1 MVNPA
6 QPQPL
11 AVDYFDGRSARATP
25 AWLQVQDA
33 GVCVYARDA
42 QASEP
47 VMLDSAALPA
57 LRWPERTRGGVRML
71 HLPGG
76 GSVQGPDAAMWD
88 DWVARQLGLSEGWV
102 VRAQQNWRLSLSAL
116 VLLLGVLV
124 AGYLWGLPWAARHS
138 LALVPH
144 AVDERIGEVALPQ
157 IDRLMLGPSRLD
169 ANEQRE
175 WTQRFAR
182 VVQRAY
188 PGGDAPAYTLVFRS
202 SRIGPNAL
210 ALPGGTMVITDE
222 LITMAK
228 EAGELA
234 DDMVLGVLA
243 HELGHVRH
251 RHGMQHLVSST
262 VLGVVAGTL
271 IGDYSGL
278 LAAVPL
284 WVGQARYSRDAE
296 RQADDEARRVM
307 QAAGLSPL
315 AMVRFFE
322 LARVYQVREA
332 VRRCEQELLEKAQQR
347 EQAIDPGSTSVP
359 EIDTSACARAGE
371 EGPSVGIAISSHPP
385 DAERMEAFRR
395 AAGR

>member
-1 MVNPA
+1 MVNP
-6 QPQPL
+6 PQPL

-25 AWLQVQDA
+25 ALLQVQDGSVRVA
-33 GVCVYARDA
+33 ARDPQPA
-42 QASEP
+42 NE
-47 VMLDSAALPA
+47 VELDHALLST
-57 LRWPERTRGGVRML
+57 LRWPERTRGGVRLL

-76 GSVQGPDAAMWD
+76 GSVQGPDAGLWD
-88 DWVARQLGLSEGWV
+88 AWVAQQVRLPEGWA

-144 AVDERIGEVALPQ
+144 AVDAHIGEATLPQ
-157 IDRLMLGPSRLD
+157 LDKLLLGPSRLD
-169 ANEQRE
+169 TREQRD

-182 VVQRAY
+182 TVQRAY

-202 SRIGPNAL
+202 SRIGPNAM
-210 ALPGGTMVITDE
+210 ALPGGSIVITDE
-222 LITMAK
+222 LIAMAR

-243 HELGHVRH
+243 HELGHVQH
-251 RHGMQHLVSST
+251 RHGMQHLVSTT
-262 VLGVVAGTL
+262 VLGVVTGTL

-284 WVGQARYSRDAE
+284 WLGQARYSRDAE

-307 QAAGLSPL
+307 LAGGLSPL

-322 LARVYQVREA
+322 LARVYQAREA
-332 VRRCEQELLEKAQQR
+332 KRLCEQDALEKAQQR
-347 EQAIDPGSTSVP
+347 EQVINPGSTSVP
-359 EIDTSACARAGE
+359 EVDASACARAGE
-371 EGPSVGIAISSHPP
+371 DRLSVGIAIASHPP